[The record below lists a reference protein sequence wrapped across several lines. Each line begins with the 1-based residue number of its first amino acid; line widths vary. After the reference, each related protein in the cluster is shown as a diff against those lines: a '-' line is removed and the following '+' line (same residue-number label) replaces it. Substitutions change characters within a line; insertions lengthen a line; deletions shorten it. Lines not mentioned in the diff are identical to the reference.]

1 MKAQKR
7 LKSMLSVIC
16 PDLYADRLIWEERA
30 VLYQMNKELRKDNLF
45 SNLGQQRQ
53 ARNRSV

>member
-1 MKAQKR
+1 
-7 LKSMLSVIC
+7 MLSVLC
-16 PDLYADRLIWEERA
+16 PDLYADRLIWVERA